1 MQKYTFFP
9 TWKKNMMLDVQKDW
23 LTPTQSLDFVPEW
36 YGPGYG
42 MDKD

>member
-1 MQKYTFFP
+1 
-9 TWKKNMMLDVQKDW
+9 MMLDVQKVW

-42 MDKD
+42 MHKG